1 MNTGWIPAG
10 ISALTLL
17 LAGCSGSSD
26 GSGNCNAITGGATQ
40 VDAPGSCTGCT
51 ATNPHLAIDGNT
63 VSAATLV
70 IETAGSGTM
79 HLRAIAQDGVVYAAG
94 TRLSVFA
101 ESVFDGEATSHTVE
115 LRTYLDG
122 VATGDSRQLTGIN
135 GVRGGGLAR
144 DQYFLETTAAFD
156 AAELAHTQSTST
168 GDITYQIYEFCTGD

>member
-1 MNTGWIPAG
+1 MTTGWIPAG
-10 ISALTLL
+10 FSALALI

-26 GSGNCNAITGGATQ
+26 GSGHCNAITGGATQ

-79 HLRAIAQDGVVYAAG
+79 HLRAIAQDGVVYPAG

-135 GVRGGGLAR
+135 GARGAGLAR
-144 DQYFLETTAAFD
+144 DRYFLETNFPFD

>member
-135 GVRGGGLAR
+135 GVRGGGLDR
-144 DQYFLETTAAFD
+144 DQYFLETTSAFD

>member
-1 MNTGWIPAG
+1 MTASWIPAG
-10 ISALTLL
+10 FSALALI

-26 GSGNCNAITGGATQ
+26 GSGHCNAITGGATQ

-144 DQYFLETTAAFD
+144 DQYFLETTSAFD